1 MKLKIHTANGVDMV
15 ECILIKKICESK
27 NSYVYEC
34 KINDEYFNDLIKEKL
49 KHFYGYHPL

>member
-1 MKLKIHTANGVDMV
+1 MKLKIHTANSVDMV

-34 KINDEYFNDLIKEKL
+34 KNNDKCFNDNIYIIKI
-49 KHFYGYHPL
+49 